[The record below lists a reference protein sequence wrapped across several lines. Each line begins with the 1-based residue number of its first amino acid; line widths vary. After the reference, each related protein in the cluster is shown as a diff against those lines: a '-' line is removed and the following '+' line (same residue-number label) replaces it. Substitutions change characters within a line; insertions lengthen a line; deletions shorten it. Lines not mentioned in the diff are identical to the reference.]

1 MREIRKFKEKLS
13 RNKAIRDYFLDKPY
27 SKVSGFKLIGRRLK
41 ECLFNWSKK
50 EMQFFGGW
58 VSVSAATTLLLHGG
72 YEWIG
77 GDINVILSLLA
88 LGSTSLILAFLHSA
102 ISRKNASLETFLWLI
117 VPLLEGFLTNLYLTT
132 GSLPSMIGS
141 AIFACIIFFPVTI
154 SLSACIVSFVRNIKR
169 LLSNPNAKNDVW
181 QNLTIEDH
189 EFVSQHMTK
198 DEFVLFLKHI
208 KKYDDLYLYEMEDLR
223 KKEAKE
229 LEIKKVEHKKQ
240 EELDIQENKIQ
251 NYADIFYN
259 EKNGSNRS

>member
-13 RNKAIRDYFLDKPY
+13 RKKAIRDYFLDKPY
-27 SKVSGFKLIGRRLK
+27 SKVSGFKVIGRRLK

-50 EMQFFGGW
+50 EMTFFAGW
-58 VSVSAATTLLLHGG
+58 VGVFVSNVLLLHSG

-77 GDINVILSLLA
+77 GDIDVFLSLLG
-88 LGSTSLILAFLHSA
+88 LGLTCFILAFLNS
-102 ISRKNASLETFLWLI
+102 ILSRKSDLLTTFIWLA
-117 VPLLEGFLTNLYLTT
+117 VPVLAGFLTNLYLTT

-154 SLSACIVSFVRNIKR
+154 SLSACVVSFVRNIKR

-189 EFVSQHMTK
+189 EFVSKHMTK
-198 DEFVLFLKHI
+198 DEFILFLKHI

-229 LEIKKVEHKKQ
+229 IEIKKVEHKKQ

-259 EKNGSNRS
+259 EKNGSNHS

>member
-1 MREIRKFKEKLS
+1 MKEIRKFKEKLS

-27 SKVSGFKLIGRRLK
+27 GKVSGLKLIGRRLK

-58 VSVSAATTLLLHGG
+58 VGLSAATTLLLHGIF
-72 YEWIG
+72 EWIG
-77 GDINVILSLLA
+77 DVDVFPSLLG
-88 LGSTSLILAFLHSA
+88 LGVLSSAIAFLHGVM
-102 ISRKNASLETFLWLI
+102 SRKSDSLATFLWVI
-117 VPLLEGFLTNLYLTT
+117 VPLFAGFLTNLYLTT

-154 SLSACIVSFVRNIKR
+154 ALTACVVSLVRNIKR
-169 LLSNPNAKNDVW
+169 LLLNPNAKNDVW

-198 DEFVLFLKHI
+198 DEFLVFLKHI
-208 KKYDDLYLYEMEDLR
+208 KKYDDLYLYEMESLR
-223 KKEAKE
+223 KKESKE
-229 LEIKKVEHKKQ
+229 LALKKVECKRQ

-251 NYADIFYN
+251 NYADIFYDG
-259 EKNGSNRS
+259 KNGSNHS

>member
-1 MREIRKFKEKLS
+1 MKEFRKFKEKLS

-27 SKVSGFKLIGRRLK
+27 GKVSGFKLIGRRLK
-41 ECLFNWSKK
+41 ECLFNWSKE
-50 EMQFFGGW
+50 EMTFFAGW
-58 VSVSAATTLLLHGG
+58 LGVSAATTLLLNGI

-77 GDINVILSLLA
+77 DDINAFPSLLG
-88 LGSTSLILAFLHSA
+88 LGVTSFVLTCLHGA
-102 ISRKNASLETFLWLI
+102 MSRKSNPFATFVWLA
-117 VPLLEGFLTNLYLTT
+117 VPMLAGFLSNLYLTT

-141 AIFACIIFFPVTI
+141 AIFACIVFFPVTI
-154 SLSACIVSFVRNIKR
+154 SLTACVVSFVRNIKR

-208 KKYDDLYLYEMEDLR
+208 KKYDDLYLYEMESLR
-223 KKEAKE
+223 KKELKE
-229 LEIKKVEHKKQ
+229 LAMKKVECKKQ

-251 NYADIFYN
+251 NYADIFYDG
-259 EKNGSNRS
+259 KNGNNHS

>member
-1 MREIRKFKEKLS
+1 MRECRKFKEKLS

-50 EMQFFGGW
+50 EMNFFGGW
-58 VSVSAATTLLLHGG
+58 VCVSAATALLLHSIN
-72 YEWIG
+72 EWLG
-77 GDINVILSLLA
+77 SINVFPSLFC
-88 LGSTSLILAFLHSA
+88 LGLTSFILAFLHGEM
-102 ISRKNASLETFLWLI
+102 SRKGDSFGTFVWLV
-117 VPLLEGFLTNLYLTT
+117 VPMLAGFLTNLYLTT

-189 EFVSQHMTK
+189 EFVSKHMTK

-208 KKYDDLYLYEMEDLR
+208 KKYDDLYLYEMESLR
-223 KKEAKE
+223 KKELKE
-229 LEIKKVEHKKQ
+229 LELKKVEYKRQ

-251 NYADIFYN
+251 NYADIFYD
-259 EKNGSNRS
+259 EKNGNNPS